1 MLERLSAIFLLIILL
16 PLFGL
21 ISVGIYIF
29 SGKPILF
36 KHRRCGY
43 KFNEFF
49 MIKFRTM
56 YPNNGPELTGYNDKR
71 ITGIGKILRKFK
83 LDELP
88 QLINII
94 RGEIAFIGPRPES
107 VYIVNSHKKYF
118 TYLNTIKPGITDIN
132 SIIFKNESN
141 IFKTNDTNKYVEEIL
156 PIKYRLALFTS
167 NNQTIF
173 NKIIL
178 FLLSILAV
186 IYHKL
191 SLRIVSR
198 FFLPYEEQKFRIKL
212 NNMLSEQIF

>member
-29 SGKPILF
+29 SGGPIFF

-43 KFNEFF
+43 KFDKFYV
-49 MIKFRTM
+49 IKFRTM
-56 YPNNGPELTGYNDKR
+56 HSNHGPELTGYNDKR

-107 VYIVNSHKKYF
+107 ADIVNCHKKYF

-132 SIIFKNESN
+132 SIIFKNESD

-212 NNMLSEQIF
+212 NNILSEQIF